1 MNTHLVFPDLALRRY
16 PPSCVD
22 WEPEKWFAGVDL
34 PPGLYWH
41 PDQYHERTRRNLPV
55 LPGERIE
62 LVTVLRKDHSRFC
75 QGVPLHLHCDR
86 LHVLRRVQLTRDY
99 VYRELYQSPL
109 YRQWLQTS
117 QLQPYTLRE
126 FAPVVRRRPPV
137 HWLRET
143 C

>member
-1 MNTHLVFPDLALRRY
+1 MNTHLVFPDLALRRH
-16 PPSCVD
+16 PPSWVD
-22 WEPEKWFAGVDL
+22 GEPGSWFAGLDL

-41 PDQYHERTRRNLPV
+41 PGQYHERTRRNLPV

-75 QGVPLHLHCDR
+75 QGIPLQLHCDR

-99 VYRELYQSPL
+99 TYRELYQSPL
-109 YRQWLQTS
+109 YRQWLLAS

-126 FAPVVRRRPPV
+126 FAPVVRRRSI
-137 HWLRET
+137 HWLREA